1 MQAWIAFWKYF
12 CLIGIIIFYILV
24 AFILP
29 LGIKD
34 LVSLFRDLSK
44 NSRSE

>member
-24 AFILP
+24 TFILP

-44 NSRSE
+44 DRRSE